1 MGTNR
6 LCDGKSMF
14 QCGEAAMLGGKQSQD
29 SMNNSTLFDEI
40 LKLTLRRDE
49 GATTDE
55 ELARLERL
63 LGESREAVVYY
74 LKIDNDAVAIRES
87 AESRASAL
95 LDPALSDPITETD
108 LQEDV
113 VSDCESVGNSGRRPG
128 GLAKWFYL
136 AAACFVLAASGV
148 LLIAARTG
156 AGRLP
161 ADLPNVA
168 RVVNLSGVEWAS
180 AAKHFDPWTPIAPG
194 DSLKFVSGV
203 INLFISNGV
212 EVVIEGPAEVQF
224 ASLERVIVVEGKLA
238 ARVGPDAIGF
248 SIETPHAN
256 VIDRGTAFGIS
267 VDHERQTDVVVYEG
281 IVDLDVLGHGEQARR
296 RLSTGE
302 ALRVNNQGDLSRIAS
317 VQGDSFVAPPYARNR
332 GAGHTPVI
340 ESVADN
346 IRLLETTKY
355 NRVVPGGFDEDC
367 RAYVDREHEWNGVD
381 EAGLPACLLG
391 GDYVM
396 TFNDDK
402 TDTGF
407 ELTVELAQ
415 PANLYLLVDNRVP
428 PPDWLRRDFVKT
440 EMEVGLDEVHRHVNV
455 LAATGPG
462 RSVEQVYSV
471 WHRTVPEASTVVL
484 GPLGHEQ
491 YSRPA
496 RVVQRGMY
504 GIVATP
510 LGPHTNQ
517 D

>member
-1 MGTNR
+1 
-6 LCDGKSMF
+6 
-14 QCGEAAMLGGKQSQD
+14 
-29 SMNNSTLFDEI
+29 MNDSTLFDEI
-40 LKLTLRRDE
+40 LKLTLRRDA

-63 LGESREAVVYY
+63 LGESRQAVVYY
-74 LKIDNDAVAIRES
+74 LKIVNDALAIRDS
-87 AESRASAL
+87 AESRATAL
-95 LDPALSDPITETD
+95 LDPALSDPIAESD
-108 LQEDV
+108 LRVEANNGEPV
-113 VSDCESVGNSGRRPG
+113 GES
-128 GLAKWFYL
+128 GLAAGGPSHWFYL
-136 AAACFVLAASGV
+136 AAACLILAAVG
-148 LLIAARTG
+148 IAFFAAVPGR
-156 AGRLP
+156 GRLP
-161 ADLPNVA
+161 LESANVA

-180 AAKHFDPWTPIAPG
+180 EAKRFDPWTPIAPG
-194 DSLKFVSGV
+194 DSLKLLSGM
-203 INLFISNGV
+203 INLYISNGV
-212 EVVIEGPAEVQF
+212 EVVIEGPADVRF
-224 ASLERVIVVEGKLA
+224 ASLERVVVAEGKLA

-256 VIDRGTAFGIS
+256 VIDRGTAFGIT

-281 IVDLDVLGHGEQARR
+281 IVDLDVVGHGEQARR

-317 VQGDSFVAPPYARNR
+317 VQGESFVAPPYARNR
-332 GAGHTPVI
+332 GAGRATVI
-340 ESVADN
+340 EGVADN

-355 NRVVPGGFDEDC
+355 SRVVPGGFDEDC
-367 RAYVDREHEWNGVD
+367 RAYVDREHEWNGID

-407 ELTVELAQ
+407 ELTVVLAQ
-415 PANLYLLVDNRVP
+415 PANLYVLIDNRVP
-428 PPDWLRRDFVKT
+428 PADWLQHGFVKT
-440 EMEVGLDEVHRHVNV
+440 DMEVGLDEVHRHVNIT
-455 LAATGPG
+455 AAAGPG
-462 RSVEQVYSV
+462 KSIEQVYSV
-471 WHRTVPEASTVVL
+471 WHRTVPHASTVVL

-510 LGPHTNQ
+510 IDKH
-517 D
+517 